1 MWFGVDVLVDEPW
14 TIAVRDIHVDGNL
27 LQTAVGDRNVE
38 RRRRD
43 TSVTKHLGA
52 ERSRYP
58 PSQKSPPAEMPDE
71 HRHRICFRW

>member
-38 RRRRD
+38 HRMLD
-43 TSVTKHLGA
+43 TSATILSDA
-52 ERSRYP
+52 EQSRSP
-58 PSQKSPPAEMPDE
+58 PSHQFPPA
-71 HRHRICFRW
+71 